1 MDVKDFLTNEKVAKK
16 FRNQFDLVNY
26 AIRLAENMIRSGR
39 ESRVRTDSQNRAMQI
54 LGEIINDKD
63 EFDEILDQP
72 IFEDESQQNGYKN
85 GVALAEKSVER
96 KKNRKILAD

>member
-16 FRNQFDLVNY
+16 FKNTFDLVNY
-26 AIRLAENMIRSGR
+26 AIRLAENMIKSGR
-39 ESRVRTDSQNRAMQI
+39 DSRVRTDSQNRAMQI

-72 IFEDESQQNGYKN
+72 ILEDENYQNGHKN
-85 GVALAEKSVER
+85 GAVFEKPVER
-96 KKNRKILAD
+96 KKNRKILAN